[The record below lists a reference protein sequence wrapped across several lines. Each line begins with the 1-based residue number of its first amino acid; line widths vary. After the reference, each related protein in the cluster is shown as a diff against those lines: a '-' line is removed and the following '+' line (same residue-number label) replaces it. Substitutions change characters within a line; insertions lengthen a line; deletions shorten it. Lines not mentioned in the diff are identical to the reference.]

1 MEKYI
6 WILLLFIAIA
16 VAIVVQLLSK
26 EKKNF
31 YRKKEYLLN
40 VPERKFFEALQKLL
54 PSEYICFP
62 QMVLNNIIAVKR
74 GEDKKDYWKYKNKI
88 NKKTIDFVI
97 FTKKHLQPVL
107 AIEYDGWYHTR
118 SDRRA
123 RDEFVNNAI
132 KSSGLD
138 IVHIKH
144 DKNIDLEKI
153 IKTEV
158 ISKIK

>member
-1 MEKYI
+1 MYMEKYI
-6 WILLLFIAIA
+6 WILLLFIVIAIA
-16 VAIVVQLLSK
+16 IRFFPK

-74 GEDKKDYWKYKNKI
+74 EEDKKDYWTHKNKI
-88 NKKTIDFVI
+88 NKKTIDFVV
-97 FTKKHLQPVL
+97 FTKQNLQPVL
-107 AIEYDGWYHTR
+107 AIEYDDWSHTR